1 MKKEKKQKDNKEIKE
16 KQIKKKTRRS
26 KKIKK
31 ALRKFTIVYQ
41 NIRKLKSKV
50 DSVQELADDCQP
62 NLLCLVETHM
72 QEEEEK
78 TVRGYETI
86 YHNDKTSNCGE
97 ITIAVKNTMKK
108 ITMQVKQEREL
119 GQTLWILLN
128 NQKKKIKI
136 GVIYAPQEG
145 VTPNKELK
153 KRYTSIAE
161 QIIKAKEENQQSII
175 VGEFNSKIG
184 DRIKGNISTVTK
196 GGR

>member
-1 MKKEKKQKDNKEIKE
+1 MMKKEKKQKDNKEIKE

-78 TVRGYETI
+78 
-86 YHNDKTSNCGE
+86 KT
-97 ITIAVKNTMKK
+97 
-108 ITMQVKQEREL
+108 ER
-119 GQTLWILLN
+119 
-128 NQKKKIKI
+128 
-136 GVIYAPQEG
+136 
-145 VTPNKELK
+145 
-153 KRYTSIAE
+153 
-161 QIIKAKEENQQSII
+161 
-175 VGEFNSKIG
+175 
-184 DRIKGNISTVTK
+184 
-196 GGR
+196 